1 MRSMSPNAVRK
12 GLFGA
17 VLLAFLLA
25 ASLLAATV
33 FGAEA
38 RMKRASAKLV
48 RLAEKPA
55 EESAVALG
63 LAANRLGK
71 FLAADAALEL
81 ETYGPL
87 AAGRQEI
94 VALFAQIRASLA
106 LIAFAHPR
114 IVAAKAG
121 PGVVNVRV
129 AVRYRLAPGAGEAAE
144 GDGTAELVWTK
155 GEDGWRISRATL
167 RAADAARLPGGW
179 K

>member
-1 MRSMSPNAVRK
+1 MRSLSNDAARK
-12 GLFGA
+12 GLSGA
-17 VLLAFLLA
+17 VLLAFLLV
-25 ASLLAATV
+25 ASMLAATY
-33 FGAEA
+33 FGPEA

-71 FLAADAALEL
+71 FLAADAVLEL

-94 VALFAQIRASLA
+94 VALFARIRASLA
-106 LIAFAHPR
+106 LIAFEHPQ
-114 IVAAKAG
+114 IVAAKAA

-129 AVRYRLAPGAGEAAE
+129 AARYRLAAGTGEAAE
-144 GDGTAELVWTK
+144 GDGAAELVWTK
-155 GEDGWRISRATL
+155 GADGWRISRATL
-167 RAADAARLPGGW
+167 RAADDAQLPGGW